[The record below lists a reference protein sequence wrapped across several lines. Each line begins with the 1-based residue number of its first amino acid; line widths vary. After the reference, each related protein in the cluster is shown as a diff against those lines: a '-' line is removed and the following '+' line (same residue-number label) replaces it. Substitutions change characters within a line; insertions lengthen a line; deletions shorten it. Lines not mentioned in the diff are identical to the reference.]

1 MSNAVE
7 QMRKAQ
13 AQQPGKAKAGTA
25 QSSIAKSPTIG
36 TLRDQLEA
44 QGDQLEAQTREAVQ
58 QWREDTKARLRDAV
72 AEELA
77 IVAEDEDFFGF
88 SGLFEDDPEEAPT
101 IDVGAA
107 VV

>member
-13 AQQPGKAKAGTA
+13 AQQPGRSKPRTPQSAIAKA
-25 QSSIAKSPTIG
+25 PTIG

-77 IVAEDEDFFGF
+77 IVAEDDDFFGF